1 MVKKDALLFIGL
13 LFVGLLPVAR
23 ADAAVE
29 DVDAATV
36 YSFMSI
42 GDWGGAALED
52 YHKDDQYAVAKAM
65 AATATALS
73 AKLVIGAGDN
83 YY

>member
-1 MVKKDALLFIGL
+1 MFCFQVVV
-13 LFVGLLPVAR
+13 LFVIAALSGGFLAQ
-23 ADAAVE
+23 ADEAGGAA
-29 DVDAATV
+29 ASL

-42 GDWGGAALED
+42 GDWGGAALAD
-52 YHKDDQYAVAKAM
+52 YHKDDQYAVAKSM
-65 AATATALS
+65 AATATTLK

>member
-1 MVKKDALLFIGL
+1 MNLVMAAFL
-13 LFVGLLPVAR
+13 VA
-23 ADAAVE
+23 ACAATAPE
-29 DVDAATV
+29 DVDAATA

-52 YHKDDQYAVAKAM
+52 YHQADQYAVAKAM